1 MKRLLSLL
9 LALIM
14 TTSVFAMTVSAEDTK
29 LISANPNKEITFSDV
44 EKDTEEGK
52 AIYKLVNAGIL
63 EGDGNGKFRP
73 DDPISRAELSKI
85 VNIIFKYTE
94 KDESG
99 FKDVTSNLWYY
110 DYVLV
115 AKKAGYIVGYD
126 DGTFKGDNHVTREQ
140 ACAILCRVAKLSEV
154 GVTFTIKDAVS
165 DWAVPYVQKTLGNLF
180 MYLEDGNT
188 FRAQQDITR
197 EEFSVVF
204 AKFVEEP
211 KEEEKPEKPSGGF
224 VGGGGNNKDEDEEE
238 EVDIETLNQEMITN
252 LKKVSKDIEDNMAY
266 FTMEESAM
274 MIYIVKNCIDKVI
287 DDGATHLIDRNYLA
301 NTYGDDIDEA
311 KGYFE
316 LIKADPEKKA
326 KFQDE
331 AGWLKVG
338 TIQWLL
344 EAFGIDVEDL
354 GL

>member
-1 MKRLLSLL
+1 MKRLLSLM

-14 TTSVFAMTVSAEDTK
+14 TTSVFAMTVSAEDVK
-29 LISANPNKEITFSDV
+29 LISAKPDAEITFSDV
-44 EKDTEEGK
+44 EKDTAEGK
-52 AIYKLVNAGIL
+52 AIYKLVNAGVL
-63 EGDGNGKFRP
+63 QGDGNGKFRP

-94 KDESG
+94 KDETG
-99 FKDVTSNLWYY
+99 FKDVTPNLWYH

-140 ACAILCRVAKLSEV
+140 ACAILCRVANLSEV
-154 GVTFTIKDAVS
+154 GVTFDIKDAVS
-165 DWAVPYVQKTLGNLF
+165 DWALTYVQKALGNLF
-180 MYLEDGNT
+180 VFLEDGNT

-197 EEFSVVF
+197 EEFSVIF

-211 KEEEKPEKPSGGF
+211 KEEKPEKPSGGSI
-224 VGGGGNNKDEDEEE
+224 GGGNNRPDDEEE
-238 EVDIETLNQEMITN
+238 EEIDIEIVNQEMLTN
-252 LKKVSKDIEDNMAY
+252 LKKVSKDIEDNMLF

-274 MIYIVKNCIDKVI
+274 MIYIVKECIDKVI
-287 DDGATHLIDRNYLA
+287 ADGSSHVIDRDYLSA
-301 NTYGDDIDEA
+301 TYGDDIDEA
-311 KGYFE
+311 QAYFNI
-316 LIKADPEKKA
+316 IKDDPEKKA

-331 AGWLKVG
+331 AGYLRVG

-344 EAFGIDVEDL
+344 EAFNIDTSEL
-354 GL
+354 MN